1 MLLLHSKNSLCL
13 YILLY
18 AYIMKYVLRHYKPWL
33 FYIIFKSIQGKC
45 YSYIEERSK
54 NSEQEQ
60 SLTWGLMF
68 WGKSFILVLFSLLKL
83 SQCLNSHTKLMDI
96 GGSGNQTTQ
105 LCNFNSPKNI
115 CVLLIFFC
123 CRSDGAKN
131 YMEILGQPCCD
142 TNFCLKIMQIRLTWL
157 DFYFFYKIMHWSVI
171 TKHWGCCHC
180 D

>member
-54 NSEQEQ
+54 KSEQEQ
-60 SLTWGLMF
+60 SLTCGLMF

-83 SQCLNSHTKLMDI
+83 SQCWTHTQSLWTLVDQEIKQLNFVISIPPKIYVFSLYFSAVGLMGQKIIWKSWDSHVMIWT
-96 GGSGNQTTQ
+96 
-105 LCNFNSPKNI
+105 F
-115 CVLLIFFC
+115 V
-123 CRSDGAKN
+123 
-131 YMEILGQPCCD
+131 
-142 TNFCLKIMQIRLTWL
+142 
-157 DFYFFYKIMHWSVI
+157 
-171 TKHWGCCHC
+171 
-180 D
+180 